1 MSKVVFAQ
9 IHRESVDWLG
19 PAPGLGAELDPLVKT
34 NLIVNWKLVYRLH
47 ALLTQH
53 SLNISSGENGHTQV
67 DKAQHSTL
75 HRISPPPGA
84 CLYHYDCCTPH
95 RAPTTCALPPIKK
108 PQTRWS
114 QLTQV
119 SDLCAQGIE
128 IIIWS
133 KLVHH
138 ALLQRLIKMTWA
150 PNKGTYKLQQPSL
163 WKWSGSPLKHW
174 WVG

>member
-34 NLIVNWKLVYRLH
+34 NIIVNWKFILHRQLVNTNIIANWKLFCTNNFSRPTSSSIENCSPGHLRC
-47 ALLTQH
+47 TH
-53 SLNISSGENGHTQV
+53 SIVYISGENGHTQV

-75 HRISPPPGA
+75 QRISPPPGP

-119 SDLCAQGIE
+119 SDLCAQGIK

-133 KLVHH
+133 KLVHYCC
-138 ALLQRLIKMTWA
+138 T
-150 PNKGTYKLQQPSL
+150 
-163 WKWSGSPLKHW
+163 
-174 WVG
+174 V